1 VYGVQRQRPDR
12 RLELPYLRLDQVE
25 DAVAAQWYR
34 EVFPP
39 ELIAALRE
47 QLTSRTAVLA
57 ALQEHRKPDGLAEVV
72 DQEQKRRQESPDGV
86 DHVSVSN
93 NEQMSGAKGTRTP
106 DLLVAKVAPG
116 EGLRALRTPLG
127 ALCAS

>member
-1 VYGVQRQRPDR
+1 VVPRG
-12 RLELPYLRLDQVE
+12 
-25 DAVAAQWYR
+25 
-34 EVFPP
+34 FP
-39 ELIAALRE
+39 ARADSGLRE